1 MARGRRDPVSAGRA
15 GGARVRLVPDPRR
28 TPQTHSPRTTPLPVR
43 SSGLPSGQMPSRAWL
58 HAGSATCR
66 SIRCARTSRIVG
78 DEATILRARDT
89 QRSQFRSEVL
99 LGRSGLLACPQI
111 TAVFCERVVAV
122 HLDVRRGGHRRSQ
135 VENASPYCSQWAEV
149 TYFRKL
155 RLDSAEAK
163 IKFRGRNLSGFAGLV
178 AQ

>member
-43 SSGLPSGQMPSRAWL
+43 SSGLPSGQMPSRAWF
-58 HAGSATCR
+58 
-66 SIRCARTSRIVG
+66 RCARTSRIVG